1 MTAPAVGGTTLQ
13 RRLLGRGVLLE
24 AATVGWNVI
33 EAGVALIAGLVA
45 GSGALVG
52 FGLDSG
58 IEVFAA
64 GLVIARLRATL
75 RDGEP
80 DEDRERRALRNIA
93 VSFYALTGYLLLG
106 GVVALATGSRPET
119 SPVGIA
125 VTAAAA
131 LVMPVL
137 AVTKRRVGRSAGNDL
152 LIAEASESLLCA
164 SLSIT
169 TLLALLLFSTFGWAW
184 ADPVAGFVI
193 AAFAIREGREA
204 WAGGLC
210 CA

>member
-1 MTAPAVGGTTLQ
+1 VTAPAVGGTTLQ

>member
-1 MTAPAVGGTTLQ
+1 VTEPAVGETILQ

>member
-193 AAFAIREGREA
+193 AAFAIR
-204 WAGGLC
+204 
-210 CA
+210 

>member
-1 MTAPAVGGTTLQ
+1 VTAPAVGGTTLQ

-193 AAFAIREGREA
+193 AAFAIR
-204 WAGGLC
+204 
-210 CA
+210 